1 MDGMDMSALDRAVQ
15 SAGSQQALAQL
26 LGIKPP
32 SVSGWY
38 DRCRVPAER
47 CIAIELATGVSRHQL
62 RPDVFGP
69 DPAGSQE
76 EEVVQLRAEIDSRIT
91 KRALRARLGMDSD
104 KHLATL
110 LQLPLEEVEAWPEE
124 GVLPALPQI
133 ERLLGVEPQAAAE
146 PANEDP
152 DANRIGPVDT
162 A

>member
-1 MDGMDMSALDRAVQ
+1 M
-15 SAGSQQALAQL
+15 
-26 LGIKPP
+26 
-32 SVSGWY
+32 
-38 DRCRVPAER
+38 
-47 CIAIELATGVSRHQL
+47 
-62 RPDVFGP
+62 
-69 DPAGSQE
+69 
-76 EEVVQLRAEIDSRIT
+76 QLRAEIDSRIT

-110 LQLPLEEVEAWPEE
+110 LQLPLEEVEGWPEE

>member
-1 MDGMDMSALDRAVQ
+1 M
-15 SAGSQQALAQL
+15 
-26 LGIKPP
+26 
-32 SVSGWY
+32 
-38 DRCRVPAER
+38 
-47 CIAIELATGVSRHQL
+47 
-62 RPDVFGP
+62 
-69 DPAGSQE
+69 
-76 EEVVQLRAEIDSRIT
+76 QLRAEIDSRIT